1 MDREGIVTI
10 CKLQNISTP
19 GRMPVDKLVTIATAY
34 YRKRTVGYNRLYAA
48 MGANQ
53 SIDMLIRCFNT
64 EAPREPEIYAVF
76 DEEQYRVSM
85 MQEIVDE
92 RCLDLTLQRLEEN
105 YDVVTE

>member
-1 MDREGIVTI
+1 MDTEGIVKI
-10 CKLQNISTP
+10 CKLENISAG
-19 GRMPVDKLVTIATAY
+19 GRMPVEKLVEIGSAY
-34 YRKRTVGYNRLYAA
+34 YRKRTMGYNRLYAA

-53 SIDMLIRCFNT
+53 SIDMLIRCFNM

>member
-1 MDREGIVTI
+1 
-10 CKLQNISTP
+10 
-19 GRMPVDKLVTIATAY
+19 MPVEKLVEIGSAY
-34 YRKRTVGYNRLYAA
+34 YRKRTMGYNRLYAA

>member
-1 MDREGIVTI
+1 MDTEGIVKI
-10 CKLQNISTP
+10 CKIENISQS
-19 GRMPVDKLVTIATAY
+19 GRMPVEKLVEIGSAY
-34 YRKRTVGYNRLYAA
+34 YRKRTMGYNRLYAA

-53 SIDMLIRCFNT
+53 SIDMLIRCFNM

-105 YDVVTE
+105 YDVITE